1 MPIPTAQMGF
11 VGSVR
16 FSGGSIGQEIF
27 VRALS
32 CDIRAKQDI
41 TYPDVVD
48 GRIDRTLYQ
57 VGPRM
62 VDGSAEFP
70 LVHEG
75 IQNGTGKDCGEPDA
89 TCQTNLANR
98 LWNIAAKRDQVGRLV
113 NQFNVDVRYTDNT
126 AFRYPNCII
135 NTMRINVTQADV
147 VKINFGVIGGANVT
161 DNVREALTTERE
173 PTMLAPARV
182 VTWNDFRIN
191 VFAREENIVV
201 PGSFIRAFE
210 VTLNNN
216 ADRFYT
222 LNGKLVPQDITARK
236 RSIEGSLTL
245 MGFANKQFHDFVY
258 NNQNRFTSRTKIQFG
273 YTLGSATVPY
283 WATALW
289 GVIFQIEEVA
299 ISNDL
304 VETRMPFSALGDCEN
319 DYEALELGACNVSV
333 DSASSSFGGPS
344 APGYF
349 QPLT

>member
-27 VRALS
+27 VRAKS
-32 CDIRAKQDI
+32 CDIRAKQEI
-41 TYPDVVD
+41 MYPDVVD
-48 GRIDRTLYQ
+48 GRIDNTLYQ
-57 VGPRM
+57 LGPRT
-62 VDGSAEFP
+62 VDGNCEFP

-75 IQNGTGKDCGEPDA
+75 IQNGTQKDCNEPTA

-126 AFRYPNCII
+126 AYRYPNCII
-135 NTMRINVTQADV
+135 NTMKVNVTQGAEV
-147 VKINFGVIGGANVT
+147 NMSFGVIGGANVT
-161 DNVREALTTERE
+161 DNVRESLTSQND
-173 PTMLAPARV
+173 PSFLSPARI

-191 VFAREENIVV
+191 VFVREESIVV
-201 PGSFIRAFE
+201 PGSYIRSFE

-236 RSIEGSLTL
+236 RAIEGSLAL
-245 MGFANKQFHDFVY
+245 MGFANKQFHEFIY
-258 NNQNRFTSRTKIQFG
+258 NNQSRFTSQTKIQFG
-273 YTLGSATVPY
+273 YTLGSSTVPY

-299 ISNDL
+299 ISNDII
-304 VETRMPFSALGDCEN
+304 ETRVPFRALGDCEN
-319 DYEALELGACNVSV
+319 DYEAIELGGCNTSV
-333 DSASSSFGGPS
+333 DSSSNTFGGPT

-349 QPLT
+349 TPLT